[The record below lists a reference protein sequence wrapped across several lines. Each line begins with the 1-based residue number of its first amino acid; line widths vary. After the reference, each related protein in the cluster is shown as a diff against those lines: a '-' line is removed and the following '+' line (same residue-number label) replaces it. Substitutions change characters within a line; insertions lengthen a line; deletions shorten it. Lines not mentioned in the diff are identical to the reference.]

1 MRLISAECMAQH
13 WTLKPYTTC
22 CQKSDHTLPLSQLML
37 GEGLFLLFGVFAW
50 SSAAV
55 AAARWFCA
63 NTVWITLTARRMS
76 AAMGYRCNRT

>member
-1 MRLISAECMAQH
+1 M
-13 WTLKPYTTC
+13 
-22 CQKSDHTLPLSQLML
+22 PLSQLWL

-76 AAMGYRCNRT
+76 AVMGYRCNRT

>member
-1 MRLISAECMAQH
+1 MWKNLRNYSVRGIF
-13 WTLKPYTTC
+13 YTRFLTFA
-22 CQKSDHTLPLSQLML
+22 PLSALL

-76 AAMGYRCNRT
+76 AVMGYRCN

>member
-1 MRLISAECMAQH
+1 MRFFRETDLLRLVRRFLQSNVTHA
-13 WTLKPYTTC
+13 
-22 CQKSDHTLPLSQLML
+22 PLSALL
-37 GEGLFLLFGVFAW
+37 GEGRFLLFGVFAW

-76 AAMGYRCNRT
+76 AVMGYRCN